1 MQSTLA
7 DGAAAARLRA
17 GIQPSLA
24 ACGDDHALAVQLE
37 LLSILDGPVFRS
49 SSRSR
54 AFLRFVVE
62 EALAGRAEALKER
75 TIGASIM
82 GKPSDYDTGADS
94 TVRVRANEVRKR
106 LAAHYDSSAPKAGI
120 RIELPLGTYVPKFTQ
135 VGAPVQRGHEEF
147 ASPQPLAFWQL
158 AAPTLIAIFLALVAI
173 RGGVE
178 SDDAFAR
185 FWNRALA
192 RCSQIAVVLDAEGAP
207 APSAAMI
214 DAALPIER
222 LGDVFQLPVHVVAAD
237 NPSPPGALVIRLSTA
252 SDAPTARAVRIGA
265 ALLTSS
271 PEQHWMRLSAA
282 SPEALHSA
290 VQILTS
296 RSGFPEFE

>member
-7 DGAAAARLRA
+7 EGAAAARLRA
-17 GIQPSLA
+17 GIQPSIA
-24 ACGDDHALAVQLE
+24 ACGDDAALAVQME
-37 LLSILDGPVFRS
+37 LLSVLDGPAFHG

-54 AFLRFVVE
+54 AFLRFVIE
-62 EALAGRAEALKER
+62 ETLAGRGEALKER

-106 LAAHYDSSAPKAGI
+106 LAAHYDASAPKAGI

-135 VGAPVQRGHEEF
+135 VGERAPHRSEEI
-147 ASPQPLAFWQL
+147 AVPPPLAFWQL

-192 RCSQIAVVLDAEGAP
+192 RCSQITVVLDANGAS
-207 APSAAMI
+207 APPAAMLE
-214 DAALPIER
+214 AALPIER
-222 LGDVFQLPVHVVAAD
+222 LGDVFQLPVHVVAPD
-237 NPSPPGALVIRLSTA
+237 GPPQRGALAIVLSTTFE
-252 SDAPTARAVRIGA
+252 APTERAVRIGGA
-265 ALLTSS
+265 MLTTKQD
-271 PEQHWMRLSAA
+271 EHWIRLSAP
-282 SPEALHSA
+282 SPEGLRSA

-296 RSGFPEFE
+296 RSGFPELE